1 MAAARRLVA
10 RNNKLSTRCPGA
22 SNLPALT
29 AWFPAGR
36 ILAMPETVPAT
47 LLARAI
53 LLLGRG
59 PGGCD
64 TASSSLLTAARCD
77 GLPIEAAEEEDRM
90 VGVMG
95 GDIENWLLLLDILA
109 FLASGPLQYVGTRSC
124 EADTATLVVWLV
136 GVPLVDTRVVP
147 EGRPAL
153 VVLAER

>member
-1 MAAARRLVA
+1 
-10 RNNKLSTRCPGA
+10 
-22 SNLPALT
+22 
-29 AWFPAGR
+29 
-36 ILAMPETVPAT
+36 
-47 LLARAI
+47 
-53 LLLGRG
+53 
-59 PGGCD
+59 
-64 TASSSLLTAARCD
+64 
-77 GLPIEAAEEEDRM
+77 M

-109 FLASGPLQYVGTRSC
+109 FLASGPPQYVGTRSC